1 MPILL
6 DTHTLVWL
14 IDGNER
20 LGQQSRQLVDTA
32 LRDDIV
38 TTSAISFWEIA
49 MLEER
54 GRLALSLPVED
65 WRQRVLDAGVVEIP
79 ISGDI
84 GIAAVKLKD
93 FHSDPADRIITATA
107 IINSA
112 QLLTADT
119 NILAWNGNLDRH
131 DASV

>member
-32 LRDDIV
+32 LRDDLV

-79 ISGDI
+79 VSSNI
-84 GIAAVKLKD
+84 GIAAVKLRD

-107 IINSA
+107 IINC
-112 QLLTADT
+112 Q
-119 NILAWNGNLDRH
+119 
-131 DASV
+131 SVIS